1 VPTIPIPLDENEI
14 NKIDYLVK
22 IGRYKNRTQALK
34 ALIQEKLAQETIIFD
49 WEKSSDE
56 IAKKKIIQELIKLPE
71 FSFSIKS
78 AKSAEE
84 LIGEERE
91 RY

>member
-1 VPTIPIPLDENEI
+1 MPIIPIPLEEEEI

-22 IGRYKNRTQALK
+22 TGRYKNRIQVIK

-49 WEKSSDE
+49 WEESPDE
-56 IAKKKIIQELIKLPE
+56 IAKKKIIQELVKLPE

-84 LIGEERE
+84 LIGEERG